1 MYKKSFFILTVFLFS
16 PLLLSGIEMV
26 GLGDLP
32 EGNFYSWAAGVNSDG
47 SVVVGVS
54 KSTSNHNEAFRWT
67 QAGGMVGLGDLAGG
81 SFYSNAYA
89 VNSDGSV
96 VVGFSKSTSNR
107 IEAFRW
113 TQAGGMVGLGDL
125 AGGDFYSHATGVNS
139 DGSVVV
145 GSSKSTNNA
154 SEAFR
159 WTQAG
164 GMVGLG
170 DLGGG
175 YSNAIAV
182 NSDGSVVVG
191 RSLSAS
197 GSQAF
202 RWTQAEEMVGLGDLD
217 GGDFYSKATAVNS
230 DGSVVVGNSKSTS
243 NHTEAFRWTQAGGM
257 VGLGDLDGGNFFS
270 EATAV
275 NSDGSVVV
283 GHSESIG
290 GNEAFRWTQET
301 GMQSLTQ
308 WLEKSG
314 YTLSGW
320 SDTTA
325 SGVSDDGSVVV
336 GSGISSNGYEA
347 FIARGKSGLL
357 GLKTLAMS
365 LSSIANVNIQ
375 GMSILNTTMNGTH
388 GRPGSK
394 RGSDDKYT
402 MHGTHGRP
410 GSKRGSDDKYT
421 MHGTHGRPGSKRGS
435 DDKYTMWTAG
445 DFAHNDRYE
454 TKDNFYLAEIGFG
467 YRQNDNVRY
476 SITYGQT
483 TGTSK
488 LLYEGKNK
496 IDGYF
501 FVIETD
507 IKLPIKLPIYTTL
520 SYMYGKNNLD
530 IKRGYENAGSLDY
543 SEAKTDQNMKAF
555 KLRVQ
560 WQKEKDYIHPYVEY
574 NYASVTTDAYTEI
587 NGGFPASFNKNKE
600 STNDI
605 RVGFDSNFKLN
616 EKNRIITSLEGIHRM
631 EKESNGISGTVIGFS
646 SFHLAK
652 ETYKQN
658 WIKATVGIES
668 TFNVGKFTLTL
679 NSTSKSADPQ
689 YWVGANYSL
698 SF

>member
-16 PLLLSGIEMV
+16 PLLLSGIEMK
-26 GLGDLP
+26 GLGDLA
-32 EGNFYSWAAGVNSDG
+32 GGDFYSYARGVNSDG
-47 SVVVGVS
+47 SVVVGYS
-54 KSTSNHNEAFRWT
+54 KVTNNVIEAFRWTQAGGMVTLGTLGGFSRAHAVNSDGSIVVGTSRSANGNEAFRWT
-67 QAGGMVGLGDLAGG
+67 QAGGMVGLGDL
-81 SFYSNAYA
+81 S
-89 VNSDGSV
+89 
-96 VVGFSKSTSNR
+96 
-107 IEAFRW
+107 E
-113 TQAGGMVGLGDL
+113 
-125 AGGDFYSHATGVNS
+125 GDFYSYARGVNS

-145 GSSKSTNNA
+145 GDSKVTSNNY
-154 SEAFR
+154 EAFR

-170 DLGGG
+170 DLGGSYSSARGVSSDGSVVVGDSRATNNITKAFRWTQAGGMVDLGDLGGTGSSSAGGVNSDGNVVVGDSNSEAFRWTQAEGMVGLG
-175 YSNAIAV
+175 YVAGGGFFSKSNAV

-191 RSLSAS
+191 
-197 GSQAF
+197 
-202 RWTQAEEMVGLGDLD
+202 V
-217 GGDFYSKATAVNS
+217 
-230 DGSVVVGNSKSTS
+230 SKSTS
-243 NHTEAFRWTQAGGM
+243 
-257 VGLGDLDGGNFFS
+257 S
-270 EATAV
+270 
-275 NSDGSVVV
+275 
-283 GHSESIG
+283 
-290 GNEAFRWTQET
+290 NEAFRWTQET

-320 SDTTA
+320 SDTSAT
-325 SGVSDDGSVVV
+325 GVSDDGSVVV
-336 GSGISSNGYEA
+336 GYGISSNGYEA

-375 GMSILNTTMNGTH
+375 GMSILNTTMN
-388 GRPGSK
+388 
-394 RGSDDKYT
+394 
-402 MHGTHGRP
+402 
-410 GSKRGSDDKYT
+410 
-421 MHGTHGRPGSKRGS
+421 GTHGRPGSKRGS

>member
-16 PLLLSGIEMV
+16 PLILSGIEMK
-26 GLGDLP
+26 GLGDL
-32 EGNFYSWAAGVNSDG
+32 
-47 SVVVGVS
+47 
-54 KSTSNHNEAFRWT
+54 
-67 QAGGMVGLGDLAGG
+67 GG
-81 SFYSNAYA
+81 SF
-89 VNSDGSV
+89 
-96 VVGFSKSTSNR
+96 SKAS
-107 IEAFRW
+107 
-113 TQAGGMVGLGDL
+113 
-125 AGGDFYSHATGVNS
+125 GVNS

-170 DLGGG
+170 DLAGGDFYSKATAVNSDGSIVVGTSRSANGNEAFRWTQAGGMVGLGDLPGGG
-175 YSNAIAV
+175 FFSQAKGV

-191 RSLSAS
+191 VSTAT
-197 GSQAF
+197 GYEAF
-202 RWTQAEEMVGLGDLD
+202 RWTQAGGMVGLGYLAGGNFFSEAHGVNSDGSVVVGFSKSANSATEAFRWTQAGGMVGLGDLP
-217 GGDFYSKATAVNS
+217 GGGFYSKATAVNS

-375 GMSILNTTMNGTH
+375 GMSILNTTMN
-388 GRPGSK
+388 
-394 RGSDDKYT
+394 
-402 MHGTHGRP
+402 
-410 GSKRGSDDKYT
+410 
-421 MHGTHGRPGSKRGS
+421 GTHGRPGSKRGS

>member
-32 EGNFYSWAAGVNSDG
+32 EGDFASYAGAVNSDGSVVVGNSKSSNNDIEAFRWTQAGGMVGLGDLGGGYSQATAVNSDGSVVVGTSKSTNGFEAFRWTQVGGMVSLGGSVSQARGVNSDG
-47 SVVVGVS
+47 SVVVGN
-54 KSTSNHNEAFRWT
+54 SNYEAFRWT
-67 QAGGMVGLGDLAGG
+67 QAGGMVGLGDLAYG
-81 SFYSNAYA
+81 SFYSEAHA

-96 VVGFSKSTSNR
+96 VVGFGSSANDF
-107 IEAFRW
+107 EAFRW

-125 AGGDFYSHATGVNS
+125 GGGYSKASGVNS

-170 DLGGG
+170 DLDGGG
-175 YSNAIAV
+175 
-182 NSDGSVVVG
+182 
-191 RSLSAS
+191 
-197 GSQAF
+197 F
-202 RWTQAEEMVGLGDLD
+202 
-217 GGDFYSKATAVNS
+217 F
-230 DGSVVVGNSKSTS
+230 SKS
-243 NHTEAFRWTQAGGM
+243 N
-257 VGLGDLDGGNFFS
+257 
-270 EATAV
+270 AV

-320 SDTTA
+320 SDTSAT
-325 SGVSDDGSVVV
+325 GVSDDGSVVV
-336 GSGISSNGYEA
+336 GSGLSSNGREA

-375 GMSILNTTMNGTH
+375 GMSIVNT
-388 GRPGSK
+388 
-394 RGSDDKYT
+394 
-402 MHGTHGRP
+402 
-410 GSKRGSDDKYT
+410 T

-560 WQKEKDYIHPYVEY
+560 WQSEKDYIHPYVEY

-689 YWVGANYSL
+689 YWVRANYSL
-698 SF
+698 FF